1 MGITMGWGTLEA
13 LTAFRDE
20 RSSHPLKWLE
30 LSVKSPSEFVEPLSE
45 IFYRYGHRG
54 VALEMEGGYSPDEG
68 EAPPTGGWVTLKTY
82 LPINS
87 TTRERRSRIDIGVS
101 LVAHVSPISGLQ
113 ERELDE
119 EEWEN
124 SWKEH
129 FHPLRVGKRIVVCP
143 TWHRYSA
150 RESDI
155 VLLLDPGMAFG
166 TGHHPTT
173 RVCLELVEELAKPGI
188 SFLDV
193 GCGSGILSIAAVG
206 LGAGKVFSLDIDSVA
221 AKVAK
226 ENMRE
231 NGVGPGVRV
240 VQGTLPHQEVLPNTY
255 DLVVAN
261 ISAKVVSEMADDLLK
276 SAAPGGSVIVSGVL
290 VDNRDRVELALSA
303 AGGIVERTLV
313 DDDWVTV
320 VASKA

>member
-1 MGITMGWGTLEA
+1 M
-13 LTAFRDE
+13 
-20 RSSHPLKWLE
+20 KWLE

-45 IFYRYGHRG
+45 IFYRYGHGG
-54 VALEMEGGYSPDEG
+54 VAVEMEGGFSPDEG

-101 LVAHVSPISGLQ
+101 LVAHVSPISELQ

-119 EEWEN
+119 EEWES

-143 TWHRYSA
+143 TWRRYNA
-150 RESDI
+150 RESDVVI
-155 VLLLDPGMAFG
+155 LLDPGMAFG

-173 RVCLELVEELAKPGI
+173 RVCLEQLEELVKPGT
-188 SFLDV
+188 SLLDV

-221 AKVAK
+221 VRVAK

-240 VQGTLPHQEVLPNTY
+240 VQGTLPHPEILPNIY
-255 DLVVAN
+255 DVVVAN
-261 ISAKVVSEMADDLLK
+261 ISAKVVSEMADHLLK
-276 SAAPGGSVIVSGVL
+276 AAATSGRVIVSGVL
-290 VDNRDRVELALSA
+290 VDNKDRVEGALSS
-303 AGGIVERTLV
+303 AGCSVERTLV
-313 DDDWVTV
+313 DGDWVTV
-320 VASKA
+320 VAAKA